1 MRRTLHVV
9 VALTMVTG
17 LMTQLPMQAAQAAP
31 TNTLTINVVSARTE
45 PLAPDGS
52 GDAPVQE
59 GDPVDSFKW
68 IINVDNTATTEQ
80 RNADPGSGCSPQDPG
95 YPDSCH
101 WLSTSGIP
109 SSSPVAQDV
118 DGNWAIG
125 TEADIAGGI
134 DLPNG
139 RYLISVLADGHKLD
153 GAHFTIPL
161 PDTTPV
167 DVPLQPTPLPTSTVR
182 AQVFADTLTNG
193 AYDDTE
199 PVLSGFKGLLADV
212 LGQVSTDAYGNPLC
226 TTYETDPA
234 GPNGFKWVDGG
245 PVVVQVGNGCYSDA
259 NGVVTI
265 PNLGTDRYTL
275 SVIAPD
281 GQKWIQTTT
290 LEGNHDWDVWPME
303 GDTGLDTE
311 FAVAAEP
318 VPIAIFGFVPEPT
331 ATMNGTG
338 LPASGYSTTPG
349 TCGSFTANCW
359 RAPALP
365 GGTGS
370 IKGVIDAVKYYTP
383 QYDDAMGG
391 IGVHQGGKL
400 AGPIDRPWVV
410 IDSMDLNDSAVW
422 IGRGDANGMFEVPN
436 MPPGNYTITWW
447 DEPQDYIL
455 MVKNVTVGEGA
466 APFTGETVDLGVM
479 ALSGWWTYYSG
490 YVFNDTNRNAV
501 RDPGEPGVP
510 NFTLTLRSRNN
521 TLADRG
527 TNTATTDQNGF
538 YEFESGY
545 PFTTW
550 VVMEAYSDLYFT
562 TGVTY
567 QADNQPEPTTIL
579 DPGVDLNT
587 TSVIGQSGTVDWG
600 VHAYDA
606 TGATGG
612 LDPRNGGIVG
622 TVSYDTTRNELDPRY
637 AAVEDWQP
645 GVSGQTVELYQPVD
659 CPGDG
664 SVPCDAD
671 GSYALDPATGGYEF
685 GPLLNTY
692 VTETWE
698 QPSGCVARDADGNPL
713 EFGID
718 QASLPY
724 DPSSPETGY
733 QDQAARC
740 LDSYMYGVQF
750 GNNFG
755 ASVDG
760 NYGFGDGCFNGT
772 VIADDPSTPACD
784 GGDFTPLTAGDYLVR
799 VVPQEDESGNPLYR
813 FTREEDINIGNGDA
827 LIPQAVPP
835 ACAGDLHQVDVSD
848 GTDNYPATTLP
859 DPSGEGGPD
868 IGVPAS
874 SPTENATFVD
884 IGGSPYEGM
893 AKPLCDV
900 KLVPL
905 NNGRSIVPTFNV
917 FTDVPLPARLWEYM
931 IDDLNFSADLK
942 STMYGE
948 KAGVAFAPVGI
959 YDYTNRLITTVET
972 DYNGFVDVLLPSTNR
987 IICPTPSGVCQN
999 VYRFV
1004 GNDPGVPGAL
1014 NPNFNPQFRTIAAQ
1028 FEAVPGGLIPADNAP
1043 TQVGVWLNLPG
1054 SQTQRS
1060 VTCPV
1065 NDPAGA
1071 ATTPELY
1078 RVSKPYVDTR
1088 LGDQTFTIDG
1098 NGFGASPGQVLLDG
1112 TAMPIVSWG
1121 ASHLEVTVPA
1131 TTPSGPKQL
1140 TVVSAGGAR
1149 TINGLTFHVL
1159 GFNAFSGSTLLD
1171 NFNRGNSGNLGNAW
1185 AVDFTSDAGSSVNTQ
1200 SLLATGSVNAR
1211 WVSSNGGGPTFGPNQ
1226 EAEVTFTQVS
1236 TNTTTATEQGLYLKL
1251 TQTNGN
1257 NPDPNSS
1264 NSRWIKVVYDRSA
1277 SAVRVITRRTSGGG
1291 VVTTQA
1297 TFSSVTFGANDR
1309 LGARALEDGTVI
1321 AYKNGVQIGTVNV
1334 ATTGNPWPYSN
1345 GGGRLGLRVQGATST
1360 QPMRLDT
1367 FRGGNVTGYT
1377 PLVYEVGTAP
1387 EVTPGPRHF
1396 IATQFDE
1403 ANPPHTIQDA
1413 IDDAVSNPQDDLIV
1427 IYPGPSTANPRLN
1440 PRGAYYENL
1449 IITAPVKLQGVGPG
1463 SPDGTVRGSIL
1474 DGSAFAGDSQLTTEW
1489 ADKISTFLDGD
1500 GTPSWVGNP
1509 DISTGQVLYF
1519 LAMSNNAYDSAY
1531 RAGVDGFDIRGG
1543 DQQGLPGELGEIGG
1557 DIALTQGGAI
1567 FANAYIRNLQVTN
1580 NIVEQNGGAYG
1591 TIRVGTPHLTPAD
1604 NQNDALRVA
1613 HNRIVANAGTNLGG
1627 AIAIFAG
1634 AENYEIDHNDICG
1647 NYSTEYGGGISAY
1660 GLSPGGHIHDN
1671 RIYYNQAFDEAGG
1684 VMIAGQLPANATA
1697 LSPGSG
1703 SVTIDGNVILGNLG
1717 GDDGGGIRFLNAGT
1731 GQMNVFNNMVVDNVS
1746 AHEGGGISL
1755 NDAPNVRIY
1764 NNTIAEN
1771 ITTATASTSN
1781 GSPAGAGL
1789 STSRHSTA
1797 LQNSLPA
1804 GSPVFSNPLLFNN
1817 VFWHNRAGTND
1828 FAAGMVRGIGLAGD
1842 ASPINYWDMGGE
1854 DPSFLLSPT
1863 NSMLQVTTGTIASP
1877 TNQVGVDPSF
1887 ADPYVVS
1894 VTLNAWR
1901 QNPAFVGAHIVGQ
1914 DLPPSLLGDFH
1925 LAAGSPAIN
1934 AGAASKSGVNAP
1946 TSDIDGQLRPS
1957 APTCA
1962 ATAAFD
1968 EGADEVVSAGCP
1980 ADLSITKTDGSTNAV
1995 AGAAVS
2001 YTIVASNAGPGTA
2014 VGATVVDNLPAA
2026 LSAASWTCTATA
2038 GSTCPATGS
2047 GNISASVNLLPGGS
2061 ATFVLG
2067 ATLSGAA
2074 SGSIANTATIT
2085 VPGGVSDPNPSNN
2098 SATDT
2103 DTILGQANLGITK
2116 TDGVTSVVTGD
2127 GVTYTIVASNA
2138 GPSAVTNA
2146 PVTDSVPA
2154 GLIGGT
2160 WACSASA
2167 GSSCTAGGSGNLN
2180 GTASMLTGGTATFT
2194 RTFTVTARFGTISNS
2209 ATIGVPAGMTDPSP
2223 ANNTSAPDTD
2233 LVLPPTL
2240 ALLDNFNRANAN
2252 GLGANWSQANTGA
2265 AIDLRVNGNQVVA
2278 NQLNDGGMAIWN
2290 APVFASDQAASIQLT
2305 SNTSGNR
2312 DETSLILKANGGT
2325 AASPVNYIRVRFD
2338 TQGTDGVYVETTTNA
2353 GLSFTQHADL
2363 NENLSDNE
2371 VLFAAAYSDGVVAVY
2386 SIRGAT
2392 TTFLGSVQLPTTGGD
2407 SWTTGTG
2414 QIGIRLGHVGSTA
2427 DTFRG
2432 GSL

>member
-1 MRRTLHVV
+1 M
-9 VALTMVTG
+9 VAG

-31 TNTLTINVVSARTE
+31 TNTLKIDVVSARTE
-45 PLAPDGS
+45 PWAPDGS
-52 GDAPVQE
+52 GSAPVTE
-59 GDPVDSFKW
+59 GDDVPSYRW

-80 RNADPGSGCSPQDPG
+80 RNAEPGSGCSALDPG
-95 YPDSCH
+95 YPDSCN
-101 WLSTSGIP
+101 WLSTAGIP

-125 TEADIAGGI
+125 TDADLNDLQGL

-139 RYLISVLADGHKLD
+139 RYLISVLADGYKLD
-153 GAHFTIPL
+153 GAHFSIPL
-161 PDTTPV
+161 PDSTPV
-167 DVPLQPTPLPTSTVR
+167 EVPLQPTPLPTATVR
-182 AQVFADTLTNG
+182 GQVFADTLTNG
-193 AYDDTE
+193 AFDDTE
-199 PVLSGFKGLLADV
+199 PVLSGFKGLIADV
-212 LGQVSTDAYGNPLC
+212 LGQVSTDVYGNPLC
-226 TTYETDPA
+226 TTYEADPS
-234 GPNGFKWVDGG
+234 GPNGYLWVDGG
-245 PVVVQVGNGCYSDA
+245 PVVTQVGNGCYSDA
-259 NGVVTI
+259 DGILTI

-290 LEGNHDWDVWPME
+290 LEGNHDWDAWVME

-311 FAVAAEP
+311 FAVGAEP
-318 VPIAIFGFVPEPT
+318 VPIPIFGFVPEPT
-331 ATMNGTG
+331 ATMTGTG
-338 LPASGYSTTPG
+338 LPSGGFSTTAA
-349 TCGSFTANCW
+349 TCGQFTTKCW

-365 GGTGS
+365 GGTGE
-370 IKGVIDAVKYYTP
+370 IKGVIDAVQYYTP

-410 IDSMDLNDSAVW
+410 IDSMELNDSVAW
-422 IGRGDANGMFEVPN
+422 IGRGDASGRFEVPN
-436 MPPGNYTITWW
+436 LAPGNYTITWW

-490 YVFNDTNRNAV
+490 YVFSDTNRNGV
-501 RDPGEPGVP
+501 RDPGELGVP

-527 TNTATTDQNGF
+527 TNTATTDQTGF

-550 VVMEAYSDLYFT
+550 VVLEAYSDSYFT

-567 QADNQPEPTTIL
+567 QADNQPDPTTIL

-587 TSVIGQSGTVDWG
+587 LSVIGQSGTVDWG

-645 GVSGQTVELYQPVD
+645 GVPGQTVELYAPVD
-659 CPGDG
+659 CPADG

-671 GSYALDPATGGYEF
+671 GTYALDPATGGYEF

-692 VTETWE
+692 ETETWE
-698 QPSGCVARDADGNPL
+698 QPSGCVARDAEGNPL

-718 QASLPY
+718 QAALPY

-733 QDQAARC
+733 QDQASRC
-740 LDSYMYGVQF
+740 IDSYMYGVQF
-750 GNNFG
+750 GSNFG

-760 NYGFGDGCFNGT
+760 NYGFGDGCFDGT
-772 VIADDPSTPACD
+772 VVADDPANPMCE
-784 GGDFTPLTAGDYLVR
+784 GGEFTPLTAGDYLVR
-799 VVPQEDESGNPLYR
+799 VVPQEDEAGDPLYQ

-835 ACAGDLHQVDVSD
+835 ACAGALHQVDVAD
-848 GTDNYPATTLP
+848 GNDSYPAATLP
-859 DPSGEGGPD
+859 DPSGLGGPD
-868 IGVPAS
+868 ISVPAS
-874 SPTENATFVD
+874 TPTENATFVD
-884 IGGSPYEGM
+884 IGGSPYEGT

-987 IICPTPSGVCQN
+987 INCPTPSGVCQN

-1014 NPNFNPQFRTIAAQ
+1014 NPNFNPQFRPIAAQ
-1028 FEAVPGGLIPADNAP
+1028 FEAIPGGMIPADNAP

-1054 SQTQRS
+1054 AQTQRA

-1071 ATTPELY
+1071 PTTPELY

-1088 LGDQTFTIDG
+1088 LGNQTFTIDG
-1098 NGFGASPGQVLLDG
+1098 LGFGSTPGQVLLDG
-1112 TAMPIVSWG
+1112 TAMPTVWG
-1121 ASHLEVTVPA
+1121 ASHLQVTVPA
-1131 TTPSGPKQL
+1131 GTPSGPKQL
-1140 TVVSAGGAR
+1140 TVVTASGAR
-1149 TINGLTFHVL
+1149 TINGLTIHVL
-1159 GFNAFSGSTLLD
+1159 GYNAFPTSSVLSTFANNSNWNLD
-1171 NFNRGNSGNLGNAW
+1171 NAFFVTGGYLRGRG
-1185 AVDFTSDAGSSVNTQ
+1185 
-1200 SLLATGSVNAR
+1200 TGNAR
-1211 WVSSNGGGPTFGPNQ
+1211 WTGSANGGPAFGPNQ
-1226 EAEVTFTQVS
+1226 EAAFTFTQMA
-1236 TNTTTATEQGLYLKL
+1236 TAATEAGLYLKL
-1251 TQTNGN
+1251 SGGQ
-1257 NPDPNSS
+1257 NPNPS
-1264 NSRWIKVVYDRSA
+1264 NSNSGWIKVAYNAMNNS
-1277 SAVRVITRRTSGGG
+1277 
-1291 VVTTQA
+1291 VVVSTKAQNTNTTVTQA
-1297 TFSSVTFGANDR
+1297 TFTGVTFAATDR

-1321 AYKNGVQIGTVNV
+1321 VYKNETQVVGTVNV
-1334 ATTGNPWPYSN
+1334 TTTATPWPSSLAG
-1345 GGGRLGLRVQGATST
+1345 GGGRLGIRVAGAGATTATELRV
-1360 QPMRLDT
+1360 DN
-1367 FRGGNVTGYT
+1367 FRGGNISGYT

-1387 EVTPGPRHF
+1387 EVTPGPRSF

-1413 IDDAVSNPQDDLIV
+1413 IDAAAGSPQDDLIV
-1427 IYPGPSTANPRLN
+1427 VYPGPATANPRLN

-1449 IITAPVKLQGVGPG
+1449 IITEPVKLQGVGAG
-1463 SPDGTVRGSIL
+1463 SPDGSVRGSIL
-1474 DGSAFAGDSQLTTEW
+1474 DGAAFAGDSQLTTDW
-1489 ADKISTFLDGD
+1489 ADKISTFLDGN

-1519 LAMSNNAYDSAY
+1519 LAMSNNAYGSAY
-1531 RAGVDGFDIRGG
+1531 PAGVDGFDIRGG

-1557 DIALTQGGAI
+1557 EVALTQGGAI
-1567 FANAYIRNLQVTN
+1567 FANSYIQSLQVTN
-1580 NIVEQNGGAYG
+1580 NVVEHNGGAYG
-1591 TIRVGTPHLTPAD
+1591 TIRVGTPHITPDPD
-1604 NQNDALRVA
+1604 NHNDDLRIA

-1627 AIAIFAG
+1627 AIALFAG
-1634 AENYEIDHNDICG
+1634 ADDYEIANNDICG

-1660 GLSPGGHIHDN
+1660 GLSPRGRIHAN

-1684 VMIAGQLPANATA
+1684 VMIAGQLPANAAA

-1703 SVTIDGNVILGNLG
+1703 PVTIDGNVILGNLG

-1731 GQMNVFNNMVVDNVS
+1731 GQMNVFNNMIVDNVS

-1771 ITTATASTSN
+1771 VTTATASTSN
-1781 GSPAGAGL
+1781 GSAAAAGL
-1789 STSRHSTA
+1789 STSRNSTA
-1797 LQNSLPA
+1797 LQTSLPG
-1804 GSPVFSNPLLFNN
+1804 GSSVYSNPLLFNN
-1817 VFWHNRAGTND
+1817 VFWHNRAGAND
-1828 FAAGMVRGIGLAGD
+1828 FAAGMVTGIGLAGD
-1842 ASPINYWDMGGE
+1842 PSPINYWDMGGE
-1854 DPSFLLSPT
+1854 DPTFLLSPT
-1863 NSMLQVTTGTIASP
+1863 NTMLQVTTGTNPSP
-1877 TNQVGVDPSF
+1877 TNQVGVDPGF

-1894 VTLNAWR
+1894 VNLNAWR

-1934 AGAASKSGVNAP
+1934 TGAASKSGVNAP

-1957 APTCA
+1957 APTCPA
-1962 ATAAFD
+1962 PAAFD
-1968 EGADEVVSAGCP
+1968 EGADEIVSAGCP

-2026 LSAASWTCTATA
+2026 LSGASWTCTATA

-2047 GNISASVNLLPGGS
+2047 GNINAPVNLLPGGS

-2074 SGSIANTATIT
+2074 SGSVANTATIT
-2085 VPGGVSDPNPSNN
+2085 VPAGVTDPDSADRT
-2098 SATDT
+2098 ATDT
-2103 DTILGQANLGITK
+2103 DAISGQANLGITK
-2116 TDGVTSVVTGD
+2116 TDGVTSVVSGD
-2127 GVTYTIVASNA
+2127 SVTYTIVASNA

-2154 GLIGGT
+2154 GLSGGT
-2160 WACSASA
+2160 WACSASG

-2209 ATIGVPAGMTDPSP
+2209 ATIGMPAGMTDPSP

-2252 GLGANWSQANTGA
+2252 NLGTNWSQVNTGA

-2290 APVFASDQAASIQLT
+2290 APVFTSDQAASIQLT

-2312 DETSLILKANGGT
+2312 DETSLILKANGGS
-2325 AASPVNYIRVRFD
+2325 AASPMNYVRVRFD

-2371 VLFAAAYSDGVVAVY
+2371 VLFAAAYSDGMVAVY

-2414 QIGIRLGHVGSTA
+2414 QIGIRLGHIGSTA

-2432 GSL
+2432 GNL